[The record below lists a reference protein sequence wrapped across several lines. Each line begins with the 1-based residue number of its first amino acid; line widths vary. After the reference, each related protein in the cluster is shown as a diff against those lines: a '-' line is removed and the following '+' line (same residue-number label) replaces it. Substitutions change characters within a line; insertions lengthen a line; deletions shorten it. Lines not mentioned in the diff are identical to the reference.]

1 MIDLPMID
9 WIRRK
14 PAEIPT
20 LELGQAQL
28 PVVIKRLKQARRLT
42 LRLSPAGDEVRV
54 SMPIWGQTAD
64 ALQFAISRKDWLAT
78 QLHNRPAKQLIA
90 SGSIIP
96 FCGLNLAVE
105 WRSSHPRRPIIAS
118 DAIRI
123 GGPEQGIE
131 NRLRLWLMAEAR
143 TVFAADL
150 AHYCALAGQSLPRL
164 ILSSP
169 QRRWGSC
176 SGKGEIRLNWRL
188 IMAPPA
194 VRRSVVAHEVA
205 HLLHF
210 DHSPAF
216 YAALDGLFEG
226 DMAGANHWLKQQGR
240 SLYAPFG

>member
-1 MIDLPMID
+1 MIEWL
-9 WIRRK
+9 RRK
-14 PAEIPT
+14 PAETPM
-20 LELGQAQL
+20 LELGQSRL
-28 PVVIKRLKQARRLT
+28 PIVITRLKQARRLT

-54 SMPIWGQTAD
+54 SIPIWGQTSD
-64 ALQFAISRKDWLAT
+64 ALQFAQSRAAWLTA
-78 QLHNRPAKQLIA
+78 QLQTRPTKQLIT
-90 SGSIIP
+90 SGSIIA
-96 FCGLNLAVE
+96 FCGENLAIE
-105 WRSSHPRRPIIAS
+105 WHCNHPRRPIICG

-123 GGPEQGIE
+123 GGPAEGIE
-131 NRLRLWLMAEAR
+131 NRLRRWLMAEAR
-143 TVFAADL
+143 RVFATDL
-150 AHYCALAGQSLPRL
+150 AQYCAAADQALPKL

-216 YAALDGLFEG
+216 HAALDGLFEG
-226 DMAGANHWLKQQGR
+226 DIAAANHWLKHQGR
-240 SLYAPFG
+240 SLYAAFG